1 MQFSYNQP
9 SGGFVGQVPS
19 PRPSVPQHLQP
30 FVDQA
35 IVAIGQILNASAQQN
50 PARQFLL
57 MSAAGPAGNWATP
70 VFEQLVTMTLECME
84 FFSVTMRIPPQTAL
98 QKAAMSVCT
107 IMSLSLA
114 KSNPAVMYQMEQMM
128 GSQGLMDQ
136 IARTESEFQSIRSG
150 IQQLRNGSLNRQ
162 QFQQPMM
169 NSAPQQMQTFAQSM
183 FQQNAPW
190 QPTQVD
196 TGSLAHHG
204 NKFDA
209 AMAATKQPETNQAY
223 AGFGSSFGGF
233 EMTSG
238 FGATQTAVE
247 QPKQTVQDAPKL
259 TTVGFNEKK
268 TRSSGLVA
276 EAVVGKLHESTS
288 QEEDRDMDT
297 LELNESVAVIEETK
311 PQSIEV
317 VAVAAP
323 VADGS
328 KETPTMGT
336 IFNSNT
342 HRAVKTP
349 DGSFAILERSESVN
363 YEEHETEYFFRARD
377 SISENRH
384 HDFSKAAAEFH
395 RLNEERSAELLV
407 AEHEEK
413 FGADVDFSFKEHEV
427 VNIDMVV
434 HTTGNEDSAILITGF
449 AHASF
454 NNVANNHSIHLRY
467 VQVMREFFMEKA
479 SAAIVRMQKAE
490 TFDALI
496 EEIKKARVVLTE
508 LQWAIVADGIKQKV
522 NELLTIE
529 IPINI
534 TIDSVYDDMPLLP
547 AYVQK
552 KFDAYM
558 RIMVEK
564 GLLEAVKVGFTY
576 VPYHIL
582 SGSENSS
589 IEFLFENEVDGE
601 KVFDKN
607 FGGVVGY
614 AHEMVIL
621 NVMSS
626 DFTLAYVGNCGL
638 LLPSRHPELH
648 ATLLKLLENRMPG
661 VSKIEFKTRDNKR
674 FSAHLGMM
682 TDKAVVLH
690 WD

>member
-9 SGGFVGQVPS
+9 TGGFAGQMPS
-19 PRPSVPQHLQP
+19 PQLSVPQHLQP
-30 FVDQA
+30 YVDQA
-35 IVAIGQILNASAQQN
+35 IVVIGQILNASAQQN

-84 FFSVTMRIPPQTAL
+84 LFSVSMRIPPQNAL

-107 IMSLSLA
+107 ILSLSLA

-136 IARTESEFQSIRSG
+136 VARTENEFQSIRSG
-150 IQQLRNGSLNRQ
+150 IQQLRSGSMNRQ
-162 QFQQPMM
+162 QFQQPTM
-169 NSAPQQMQTFAQSM
+169 SAPPQQMQSFSQSM

-190 QPTQVD
+190 QPPQVD
-196 TGSLAHHG
+196 TGSLAHHAD
-204 NKFDA
+204 KFNT
-209 AMAATKQPETNQAY
+209 AMASTKAPVTTETAT
-223 AGFGSSFGGF
+223 GFGSSFGGF
-233 EMTSG
+233 GMTSG
-238 FGATQTAVE
+238 FGVPQSAPE
-247 QPKQTVQDAPKL
+247 QPQTTIQEAPKL
-259 TTVGFNEKK
+259 TTVNFSENKPQYH
-268 TRSSGLVA
+268 GLVA
-276 EAVVGKLHESTS
+276 EAVVCEAVESTS
-288 QEEDRDMDT
+288 QEEDRNMDMF
-297 LELNESVAVIEETK
+297 ELDEPVAVVEETK
-311 PQSIEV
+311 PQAVETV
-317 VAVAAP
+317 TVAAP
-323 VADGS
+323 VIVGS
-328 KETPTMGT
+328 IKTPTMGT
-336 IFNSNT
+336 VFNSST
-342 HRAVKTP
+342 HRAFKTP
-349 DGSFAILERSESVN
+349 DGSFTILERSESVN

-377 SISENRH
+377 SISDQRQ

-407 AEHEEK
+407 AAHEEK
-413 FGADVDFSFKEHEV
+413 FGATTDFEFKEHEV
-427 VNIDMVV
+427 VSIDMVV
-434 HTTGNEDSAILITGF
+434 HTTGNEDSALLITGF
-449 AHASF
+449 AHSSF
-454 NNVANNHSIHLRY
+454 NKAANDHSIHLRY

-479 SAAIVRMQKAE
+479 SSAIVRMQKAE
-490 TFDALI
+490 TFDVLI

-529 IPINI
+529 IPIDI

-552 KFDAYM
+552 KFDTYM
-558 RIMVEK
+558 RNIVEK
-564 GLLEAVKVGFTY
+564 GLLEAVKTGFTY
-576 VPYHIL
+576 VPYHVL

-614 AHEMVIL
+614 AHEIVIL

-626 DFTLAYVGNCGL
+626 DLTLAYVGNCGL
-638 LLPSRHPELH
+638 LLPSQHPDLH

-661 VSKIEFKTRDNKR
+661 ASKIEFRTRDNR
-674 FSAHLGMM
+674 HFSAYLGKMA
-682 TDKAVVLH
+682 DKAVVLH
-690 WD
+690 WE